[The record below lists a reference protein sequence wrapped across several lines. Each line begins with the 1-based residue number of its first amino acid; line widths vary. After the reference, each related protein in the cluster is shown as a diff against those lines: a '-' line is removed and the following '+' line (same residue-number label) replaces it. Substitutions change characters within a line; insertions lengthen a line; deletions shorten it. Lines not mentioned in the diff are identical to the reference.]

1 MKQALAAELSDSA
14 GCLASP
20 GSAHQWAPCWRPR
33 GQLMARNT
41 KWDSQLLLRVF
52 FCFTQF
58 QENIHSSGTDC
69 TDRIHA
75 ARVRFSHQYGDC
87 CIYSACWI
95 HPVIH
100 ACFSPPANS
109 LQFQHI
115 ILGLTSEKA
124 HPNQTSS
131 NEELASKGHESTLWD
146 RAEAELFIQEFQK
159 QGPTSSLNGW
169 KGTGKWDLQK
179 LMMTISNWSPE
190 FLFFPG
196 IFE

>member
-20 GSAHQWAPCWRPR
+20 GSAHQRAPCWRPR

-52 FCFTQF
+52 FCFAQF

-95 HPVIH
+95 HPVIL

-159 QGPTSSLNGW
+159 QGPTSW
-169 KGTGKWDLQK
+169 MAGKELENEICKSWWWQ
-179 LMMTISNWSPE
+179 
-190 FLFFPG
+190 
-196 IFE
+196 